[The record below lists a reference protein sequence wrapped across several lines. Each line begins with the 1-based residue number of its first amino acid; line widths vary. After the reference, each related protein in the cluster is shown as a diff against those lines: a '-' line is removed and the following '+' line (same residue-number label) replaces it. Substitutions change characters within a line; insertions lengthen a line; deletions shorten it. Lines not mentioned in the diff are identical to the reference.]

1 MSLVTSTAW
10 SPNMYKGRVRPVRHI
25 VIHTMEAKELPDTA
39 ENVAAYFQKPATR
52 ASAHY
57 CLDNNSIV
65 QGVKLSDTAWACPG
79 FNASGVQF
87 EHAGFAAQ
95 NAGWDDDYS
104 QQMLHRSAQ
113 LAANVADDYGI
124 VVRRLTADQL
134 RAGTV
139 TGFLGHGDATAAGI
153 AGNTH
158 TDPGAHF
165 PWTDY
170 LDLTQAFRSGV
181 TPKPP
186 APKPS
191 PGEVNWVA
199 GPKVVS
205 AWQRYERSGFVDG
218 RISRQP
224 SGNRSCMPSDH
235 WTTVDWVDPAYA
247 GVGSNLIMCA
257 QRRLGIKVDGFAGPV
272 TWKALQGWL
281 GVTRDGIAGNHTIE
295 ALARKVHAV

>member
-1 MSLVTSTAW
+1 MSLITSTAW
-10 SPNMYKGRVRPVRHI
+10 SPNKYAGRVKPVRHI

-39 ENVAAYFQKPATR
+39 ENVAKWFQDPKAR

-95 NAGWDDDYS
+95 NAGWDDKYS
-104 QQMLHRSAQ
+104 QDMLHRSAQ
-113 LAANVADDYGI
+113 LAADVADDLDI
-124 VVRRLTADQL
+124 KVRRLTATQL
-134 RAGTV
+134 RDGTIS
-139 TGFLGHGDATAAGI
+139 GFLGHGDATAAGI

-158 TDPGAHF
+158 TDPGPHF
-165 PWTDY
+165 PWDDY
-170 LDLTQAFRSGV
+170 LDLVTAFRSGV

-186 APKPS
+186 KPAPTQAD
-191 PGEVNWVA
+191 WVA

-205 AWQRYERSGFVDG
+205 AWQRYERSGFIDG

-224 SGNRSCMPSDH
+224 SGNRACMPADH
-235 WTTVDWVDPAYA
+235 WTTVDWVAPAYA
-247 GVGSNLIMCA
+247 GVGSNLIICA
-257 QRRLGIKVDGFAGPV
+257 QRRLGVKADGFAGPK
-272 TWKALQGWL
+272 TWKAIQRWL
-281 GVTRDGIAGNHTIE
+281 DVTADGIAGNHTIE
-295 ALARKVHAV
+295 ALAHKVGAA